1 MPNPSD
7 TVLHC
12 YALTHTSTH
21 IWLCIVR
28 RFYHRPEGEATK
40 KKCVT
45 KKNSQSGDQDD
56 TEKSAYSFM
65 IYLPLFGDYKKIII
79 VSLLRNYIFLE
90 NTSSSLF
97 FW

>member
-1 MPNPSD
+1 MCN
-7 TVLHC
+7 
-12 YALTHTSTH
+12 
-21 IWLCIVR
+21 
-28 RFYHRPEGEATK
+28 
-40 KKCVT
+40 

-65 IYLPLFGDYKKIII
+65 IYLPRFGDYKKIII

-90 NTSSSLF
+90 NTSS